1 MACHTY
7 HHSNLHLMPQD
18 HGAAGHGFGHR
29 GFRSHGTHSLLSH
42 QGTLAYTNGLCSMGR
57 QLERPPYLLQMRQ
70 SGVRVAAINA
80 RTSKVKHL
88 MHLIRCLSFV
98 EARLHLR
105 LSSTYISTH
114 ANHLADS
121 LPRNMLS
128 SFLSKPTPTP
138 IQHHSPI
145 HCGASCS
152 TFKRTGPRP
161 PGRISS
167 TLFSSGPSTI
177 YADNSHKTISQL
189 LHTLPNPFPVSES
202 LLCAFVAFL
211 ADEGMAPQT
220 CKSYLVAVSNI
231 QLSLSLPDPRE
242 HSSLPILKRVQDA
255 EW

>member
-1 MACHTY
+1 
-7 HHSNLHLMPQD
+7 
-18 HGAAGHGFGHR
+18 
-29 GFRSHGTHSLLSH
+29 
-42 QGTLAYTNGLCSMGR
+42 
-57 QLERPPYLLQMRQ
+57 MRQ

-114 ANHLADS
+114 ANHLADNLS
-121 LPRNMLS
+121 RNMLS
-128 SFLSKPTPTP
+128 SFLTNLRYPTPTP

-177 YADNSHKTISQL
+177 YAEILSNSHKTISKL
-189 LHTLPNPFPVSES
+189 LHSLQRMEPFPCIRITSVCIRCILGRRGHGSS
-202 LLCAFVAFL
+202 
-211 ADEGMAPQT
+211 DMQ
-220 CKSYLVAVSNI
+220 I
-231 QLSLSLPDPRE
+231 LPSRG
-242 HSSLPILKRVQDA
+242 K
-255 EW
+255 